1 MISFQ
6 NVSKSYLVGHVPT
19 TVLNNVSFDID
30 RGTALGICGA
40 NGAGKSTLM
49 RLAAGVEIPTS
60 GRVLRTFSV
69 SWPLGYSSAFQSSL
83 TGADNARFIAR
94 VYGKPIDETLAF
106 VNDFAE
112 LGRYFRMPVKSYSAG
127 MSARLAFAISLAV
140 DFDCYLIDEV
150 TAAGDARFRQRCHDA
165 LRKRL
170 THSALMMVS
179 HDANT
184 LTDFCN
190 AGAVLH
196 GGRMHLCGKV
206 EDALSMHHALQHGG
220 DAPQVPSPTTGAS
233 VPVTD
238 DTLASSN
245 G

>member
-19 TVLNNVSFDID
+19 SVLNNVSFDID

-49 RLAAGVEIPTS
+49 RLAAGVEMPTS
-60 GRVLRTFSV
+60 GRVQRTFSV

-83 TGADNARFIAR
+83 TGADNTRFIAR
-94 VYGKPIDETLAF
+94 VYGKPIDDTLAF

-165 LRKRL
+165 LRERL
-170 THSALMMVS
+170 AHSALIMVS
-179 HDANT
+179 HDPAT
-184 LTDFCN
+184 LINFCN
-190 AGAVLH
+190 SGAVLH
-196 GGRMHLCGKV
+196 GARLHRCESV
-206 EDALSMHHALQHGG
+206 EAALAMHHALQQGAHAPCPPET
-220 DAPQVPSPTTGAS
+220 DASMPLV
-233 VPVTD
+233 D
-238 DTLASSN
+238 DMPASSN

>member
-6 NVSKSYLVGHVPT
+6 NVSKHYLVGHVPT
-19 TVLNNVSFDID
+19 TVLQNVSFNIE

-49 RLAAGVEIPTS
+49 RLAAGVELPTS
-60 GRVLRTFSV
+60 GRVQRTFSV

-83 TGADNARFIAR
+83 TGADNTRFIAR
-94 VYGKPIDETLAF
+94 VYGKPIDETLDF
-106 VNDFAE
+106 VNEFAE
-112 LGRYFRMPVKSYSAG
+112 LGRYFRMPVHSYSAG

-165 LRKRL
+165 LRARL
-170 THSALMMVS
+170 ANASLMMVS
-179 HDANT
+179 HDPAT
-184 LTDFCN
+184 LGEFCN

-196 GGRMHLCGKV
+196 GGNLHRFDSVDEALKV
-206 EDALSMHHALQHGG
+206 HHALQQT
-220 DAPQVPSPTTGAS
+220 AA
-233 VPVTD
+233 
-238 DTLASSN
+238 
-245 G
+245 

>member
-6 NVSKSYLVGHVPT
+6 NVSKSYLVGHVST
-19 TVLNNVSFDID
+19 TVLQNVSFNIE

-49 RLAAGVEIPTS
+49 RLAAGVELPTS
-60 GRVLRTFSV
+60 GQVQRTFSV

-83 TGADNARFIAR
+83 TGADNTRFIAR
-94 VYGKPIDETLAF
+94 VYGKPIDETLAY

-112 LGRYFRMPVKSYSAG
+112 LGRYFRMPVSSYSAG

-165 LRKRL
+165 LRARL
-170 THSALMMVS
+170 ANAALMMVS
-179 HDANT
+179 HDPST
-184 LTDFCN
+184 LTDFCSS
-190 AGAVLH
+190 GAVLH
-196 GGRMHLCGKV
+196 DGQLHLFSTIS
-206 EDALSMHHALQHGG
+206 DALNAHHDLQE
-220 DAPQVPSPTTGAS
+220 VPA
-233 VPVTD
+233 
-238 DTLASSN
+238 
-245 G
+245 

>member
-6 NVSKSYLVGHVPT
+6 NVSKRYLVGHVPT
-19 TVLNNVSFDID
+19 TVLQNVSFTIG

-49 RLAAGVEIPTS
+49 RLAAGVELPTS
-60 GRVLRTFSV
+60 GQVQRTFSV

-94 VYGKPIDETLAF
+94 VYGKPIDDTLAF

-112 LGRYFRMPVKSYSAG
+112 LGRYFRMPVHAYSAG

-165 LRKRL
+165 LRARL
-170 THSALMMVS
+170 ANAALIMVS
-179 HDANT
+179 HDPST

-190 AGAVLH
+190 TGAVLH
-196 GGRMHLCGKV
+196 NGTLRRFDTID
-206 EDALSMHHALQHGG
+206 DALYAHHDLQR
-220 DAPQVPSPTTGAS
+220 APA
-233 VPVTD
+233 
-238 DTLASSN
+238 
-245 G
+245 

>member
-6 NVSKSYLVGHVPT
+6 NVSKRYLVGHVPT
-19 TVLNNVSFDID
+19 TILSNVSFDIG

-49 RLAAGVEIPTS
+49 RLAAGVEMPS
-60 GRVLRTFSV
+60 AGRVRRTFSV

-94 VYGKPIDETLAF
+94 VYGKPIDDTLAF

-112 LGRYFRMPVKSYSAG
+112 LGRYFRMPVRSYSAG

-140 DFDCYLIDEV
+140 EFDCYLIDEI
-150 TAAGDARFRQRCHDA
+150 TSAGDARFRQRCHDA
-165 LRKRL
+165 LRARL
-170 THSALMMVS
+170 ADSALMMVS
-179 HDANT
+179 HDPAT
-184 LTDFCN
+184 LNDFCN

-196 GGRMHLCGKV
+196 DGQLRLYGTV
-206 EDALSMHHALQHGG
+206 AEALTVHHAMQQG
-220 DAPQVPSPTTGAS
+220 DEAPHRA
-233 VPVTD
+233 
-238 DTLASSN
+238 TLASVTTAGDMAASSI

>member
-6 NVSKSYLVGHVPT
+6 NVSKSYLVRHVPT
-19 TVLNNVSFDID
+19 TVLDNVSFDVA

-49 RLAAGVEIPTS
+49 RLAAGVELPS
-60 GRVLRTFSV
+60 AGRVQRSFSV

-83 TGADNARFIAR
+83 TGADNTRFIAR
-94 VYGKPIDETLAF
+94 VYGKPIDDTLAF

-127 MSARLAFAISLAV
+127 MSARLAFAVSLAV
-140 DFDCYLIDEV
+140 EFDCYLIDEI

-165 LRKRL
+165 LRQRL
-170 THSALMMVS
+170 AHSALMMVS
-179 HDANT
+179 HDAGT
-184 LTDFCN
+184 LSDFCN

-196 GGRMHLCGKV
+196 GGTLRLCGSV
-206 EDALSMHHALQHGG
+206 ADALALHQVLQQDNRAHH
-220 DAPQVPSPTTGAS
+220 
-233 VPVTD
+233 
-238 DTLASSN
+238 
-245 G
+245 